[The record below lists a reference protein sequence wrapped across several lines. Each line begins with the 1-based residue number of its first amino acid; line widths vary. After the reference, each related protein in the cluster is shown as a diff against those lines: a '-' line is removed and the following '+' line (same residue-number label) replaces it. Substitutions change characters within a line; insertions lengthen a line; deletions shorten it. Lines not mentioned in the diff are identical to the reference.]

1 MNRHVTV
8 CCVVLL
14 AVLLGGCGRSSS
26 PDAVQ
31 IGSADSGSSAA
42 TADAQDPCSLLPPKD
57 AEAALGA
64 PLAVPP
70 FRATGGQPQA
80 GGEDCVYETADFHR
94 ITLNPT
100 WSGGGMVLRMYGMVQ
115 GLADQK
121 LKGTL
126 SLGQGVTIAGDWD
139 EAKVTGCCTL
149 LALLG
154 DRLVSIDIGASNAS
168 LKQAGTLANA
178 ALAHLDQHLPIDG
191 AAGVAAAQAYESKR
205 PRKVDPCSLVS
216 RAEAEALLGPLV
228 AAPASQGDTCSYEV
242 PAQGIRQIYELSI
255 EWRGGYS
262 DYREKAAMQGSIG
275 QMFSMGHADIA
286 RQVGGQDAAPGPW
299 DAATTSIIGFMAV
312 KHDVL
317 MSMDMRGIN
326 AAKGRALVAK
336 AMGKF

>member
-1 MNRHVTV
+1 MNRSVTV
-8 CCVVLL
+8 FCVVLL
-14 AVLLGGCGRSSS
+14 AFLLGGCGQSSS

-31 IGSADSGSSAA
+31 IGSADSDHAA
-42 TADAQDPCSLLPPKD
+42 TATDQQDPCSLLPPKA

-80 GGEDCVYETADFHR
+80 SGGDCVYETADFHR
-94 ITLNPT
+94 IILSPT
-100 WSGGGMVLRMYGMVQ
+100 WSGGGMVQ

-154 DRLVSIDIGASNAS
+154 DRLVSIDISASKAS
-168 LKQAGTLANA
+168 LKQAGALADA
-178 ALAHLDQHLPIDG
+178 ALAHLDQRLSIDG
-191 AAGVAAAQAYESKR
+191 DAGVVAAQGYESRR
-205 PRKVDPCSLVS
+205 PHKVDPCSLVS
-216 RAEAEALLGPLV
+216 RAEAEAVIGPLI
-228 AAPASQGDTCSYEV
+228 AAPVSRGDTCSYEA
-242 PAQGIRQIYELSI
+242 PPQGLRQVYELAI
-255 EWRGGYS
+255 EWRGGYG
-262 DYREKAAMQGSIG
+262 DYREKTAMQSGIG
-275 QMFSMGHADIA
+275 QMFGMGHADIA
-286 RQVGGQDAAPGPW
+286 HQVGGQDAAPGPW
-299 DAATTSIIGFMAV
+299 DAATTSVIGFMAV
-312 KHDVL
+312 KRDVL

-336 AMGKF
+336 AMSKL